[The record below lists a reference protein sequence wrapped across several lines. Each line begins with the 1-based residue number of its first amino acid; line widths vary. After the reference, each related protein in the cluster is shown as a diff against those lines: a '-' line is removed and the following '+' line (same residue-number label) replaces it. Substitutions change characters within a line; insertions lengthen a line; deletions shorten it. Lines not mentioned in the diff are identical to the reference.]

1 MPFENKTVI
10 MQRIEFISLAQMPKT
25 NMSLLCKRF
34 GITRRTGYKWLKKY
48 QMYGVVGLLDESRRP
63 KQCNNKTP
71 EDIEEYVAQ
80 MRKKDHW
87 GSKKI
92 YKIICNEQAAGVYPY
107 VHIPSKNTITSILR
121 RKGLINEESSER
133 AKHWVRFEHEN
144 PNDLWQMDF
153 KGYFIMED
161 KNQCHP
167 LTILD
172 DHSRFNIGLFACGN
186 ETTLTVK
193 EKLILV
199 FRKYGLPGRIL
210 ADNGNPWGT
219 GYQMTQD
226 DTRAFTQLEKWMIT
240 MNIIVKHGKPYHPQT
255 QGKEE
260 RFHRTLKSEL
270 LAYERFYNLNH
281 TQKGFDKWRE
291 KYNCLRPHES
301 LDQNTPAS
309 RYKPSERSYP
319 EKTKPP
325 EYDLSDYKRKVDE
338 KGIISF
344 KGREYKIGKAFYSE
358 TIALRPDIQDGVF
371 NAYFYNQIIRT
382 LKTQE

>member
-1 MPFENKTVI
+1 MPFENKTVF
-10 MQRIEFISLAQMPKT
+10 MQRIEFISLAQKPDT

-34 GITRRTGYKWLKKY
+34 GITRRTGYKWLNRYEKY
-48 QMYGVVGLLDESRRP
+48 GLDGLLEQSRRP
-63 KQCNNKTP
+63 KHSNNKTP
-71 EDIEEYVAQ
+71 EEIEEYVAEI
-80 MRKKDHW
+80 RRNDHW

-92 YKIICNEQAAGVYPY
+92 YKIVCNERTSGKYPFN
-107 VHIPSKNTITSILR
+107 HIPSKNTITSILR
-121 RKGLINEESSER
+121 RKGLINEENSEK
-133 AKHWVRFEHEN
+133 AKHWIRYEHEN

-186 ETTLTVK
+186 ETTSTVK

-199 FRKYGLPGRIL
+199 FRKYGLPWRIL

-226 DTRAFTQLEKWMIT
+226 NTRAFTQLEKWMIT
-240 MNIIVKHGKPYHPQT
+240 MNIIITHGKPYHPQT
-255 QGKEE
+255 QGKDE

-270 LAYERFYNLNH
+270 LAYERFYNLDQ

-301 LDQNTPAS
+301 LDQNTPSS
-309 RYKPSERSYP
+309 RYKPSERSYS
-319 EKTKPP
+319 EKIKPP
-325 EYDLSDYKRKVDE
+325 EYNLSDYKRKVDE

-344 KGREYKIGKAFYSE
+344 KGSEYKIGKAFYGE

-382 LKTQE
+382 LKINK

>member
-1 MPFENKTVI
+1 MPFENKTVF
-10 MQRIEFISLAQMPKT
+10 MQRIEFISLAQKPDT

-34 GITRRTGYKWLKKY
+34 GITRRTGYKWLNRYEKY
-48 QMYGVVGLLDESRRP
+48 GIDGLLDQSRRP
-63 KQCNNKTP
+63 KNNKNKTP
-71 EDIEEYVAQ
+71 EEIEEYIAEI
-80 MRKKDHW
+80 RRNDHW

-92 YKIICNEQAAGVYPY
+92 YKIVSNERSSGKYPFNQ
-107 VHIPSKNTITSILR
+107 IPSKNTITSILR
-121 RKGLINEESSER
+121 RKGLISEENSEK
-133 AKHWVRFEHEN
+133 AKHWIRYEHEN

-199 FRKYGLPGRIL
+199 FRKYGLPWRIL

-226 DTRAFTQLEKWMIT
+226 NTRAFTQLEKWMIT
-240 MNIIVKHGKPYHPQT
+240 MNIIITHGKPYHPQT
-255 QGKEE
+255 QGKDE

-270 LAYERFYNLNH
+270 LAYERFYNLDQ

-301 LDQNTPAS
+301 LDLNTPSS
-309 RYKPSERSYP
+309 RYKPSERSYS
-319 EKTKPP
+319 EKINPP
-325 EYDLSDYKRKVDE
+325 EYNISDYKRKVDE
-338 KGIISF
+338 KGTISF
-344 KGREYKIGKAFYSE
+344 KGNEYKIGKAFYGE

-371 NAYFYNQIIRT
+371 NVYFYNQIIRT
-382 LKTQE
+382 LKTNK

>member
-1 MPFENKTVI
+1 MPFENKTVF
-10 MQRIEFISLAQMPKT
+10 MQRIEFISLAQKPDT

-34 GITRRTGYKWLKKY
+34 GITRRTGYKWLNRYEKY
-48 QMYGVVGLLDESRRP
+48 GIDGLLDQSRRP
-63 KQCNNKTP
+63 KSNKNKTP
-71 EDIEEYVAQ
+71 EEIEEYIAEI
-80 MRKKDHW
+80 RRNDHW

-92 YKIICNEQAAGVYPY
+92 YKIVSNERSSGKYPFNQ
-107 VHIPSKNTITSILR
+107 IPSKNTITSILR
-121 RKGLINEESSER
+121 RKGLISEENSEK
-133 AKHWVRFEHEN
+133 AKHWIRYEHEN

-199 FRKYGLPGRIL
+199 FRKYGLPWRIL

-226 DTRAFTQLEKWMIT
+226 NTRAFTQLEKWMIT
-240 MNIIVKHGKPYHPQT
+240 MNIIITHGKPYHPQT
-255 QGKEE
+255 QGKDE

-270 LAYERFYNLNH
+270 LAYERFYNLDQ

-301 LDQNTPAS
+301 LDLNTPSS
-309 RYKPSERSYP
+309 RYKPSERSYS
-319 EKTKPP
+319 EKINPP
-325 EYDLSDYKRKVDE
+325 EYNISDYKRKVDE
-338 KGIISF
+338 KGTISF
-344 KGREYKIGKAFYSE
+344 KGNEYKIGKAFYGE

-371 NAYFYNQIIRT
+371 NVYFYNQIIRT
-382 LKTQE
+382 LKTNK

>member
-1 MPFENKTVI
+1 MPFENKTVF
-10 MQRIEFISLAQMPKT
+10 MQRIEFISLAQKPDT

-34 GITRRTGYKWLKKY
+34 GITRRTGYKWLNRYEKH
-48 QMYGVVGLLDESRRP
+48 GIDGLLDQSRRP
-63 KQCNNKTP
+63 KHSKNKTP
-71 EDIEEYVAQ
+71 EEIEEYVAEI
-80 MRKKDHW
+80 RRNDHW

-92 YKIICNEQAAGVYPY
+92 YKIISNEKSSGKYPFNQ
-107 VHIPSKNTITSILR
+107 IPSKNTITSILR
-121 RKGLINEESSER
+121 RKGLISEENSEK
-133 AKHWVRFEHEN
+133 AKHWIRYEHEN

-186 ETTLTVK
+186 ETTSTVK

-199 FRKYGLPGRIL
+199 FRKYGLPWRIL

-226 DTRAFTQLEKWMIT
+226 NTRAFTQLEKWMIT
-240 MNIIVKHGKPYHPQT
+240 MNIIITHGKPYHPQT
-255 QGKEE
+255 QGKDE

-270 LAYERFYNLNH
+270 LAYERFYNLDQ

-301 LDQNTPAS
+301 LDLNTPSS
-309 RYKPSERSYP
+309 RYKPSERSYS
-319 EKTKPP
+319 EKIKPP
-325 EYDLSDYKRKVDE
+325 EYNTSDFKRKVDE
-338 KGIISF
+338 KGTISF
-344 KGREYKIGKAFYSE
+344 KGIKYKIGKAFYGE
-358 TIALRPDIQDGVF
+358 TIALKPDLQDGVF
-371 NAYFYNQIIRT
+371 KVYFYNQIIRT
-382 LKTQE
+382 LKTSK

>member
-1 MPFENKTVI
+1 MPFENKTVF
-10 MQRIEFISLAQMPKT
+10 MQRIEFISLAQKPDT

-34 GITRRTGYKWLKKY
+34 GITRRTGYKWLNRYEKY
-48 QMYGVVGLLDESRRP
+48 GIDGLLDQSRRP
-63 KQCNNKTP
+63 KNNKNKTP
-71 EDIEEYVAQ
+71 EEIEEYIAEI
-80 MRKKDHW
+80 RRNDHW

-92 YKIICNEQAAGVYPY
+92 YKIVSNERSSGKYPFNQ
-107 VHIPSKNTITSILR
+107 IPSKNTITSILR
-121 RKGLINEESSER
+121 RKGLISEENSEK
-133 AKHWVRFEHEN
+133 AKHWIRYEHEN

-199 FRKYGLPGRIL
+199 FRKYGLPWRIL

-226 DTRAFTQLEKWMIT
+226 NTRAFTQLEKWMIT
-240 MNIIVKHGKPYHPQT
+240 MNIIITHGKPYHPQT
-255 QGKEE
+255 QGKDE

-270 LAYERFYNLNH
+270 LAYERFYNLDQ

-301 LDQNTPAS
+301 LDLNTPSS
-309 RYKPSERSYP
+309 RYKPSERSYS
-319 EKTKPP
+319 EKINPP
-325 EYDLSDYKRKVDE
+325 EYNISDYKRKVDE
-338 KGIISF
+338 KGSISF
-344 KGREYKIGKAFYSE
+344 KGNEYKIGKAFYGE

-371 NAYFYNQIIRT
+371 NVYFYNQIIRT
-382 LKTQE
+382 LKTNK